1 MRGGKDYD
9 STFGTRMTGKGPIAW
24 MIGRRFEVACERLG
38 FNVKSAPI
46 TTEHFRPPQP
56 ASAQLDLF

>member
-1 MRGGKDYD
+1 
-9 STFGTRMTGKGPIAW
+9 
-24 MIGRRFEVACERLG
+24 
-38 FNVKSAPI
+38 VKSAPI